1 MNYRPELT
9 NIEGKNKVDII
20 LFEEN
25 YVEYDKLNSVSQGIK
40 DKLVWSMSNLPKGV
54 LRQTHFKSV
63 QKFLTATVFENM
75 WRRDTNGL
83 PAGGSAVL

>member
-1 MNYRPELT
+1 MT
-9 NIEGKNKVDII
+9 
-20 LFEEN
+20 
-25 YVEYDKLNSVSQGIK
+25 
-40 DKLVWSMSNLPKGV
+40 NLPKGV

-75 WRRDTNGL
+75 CRRDTNGL